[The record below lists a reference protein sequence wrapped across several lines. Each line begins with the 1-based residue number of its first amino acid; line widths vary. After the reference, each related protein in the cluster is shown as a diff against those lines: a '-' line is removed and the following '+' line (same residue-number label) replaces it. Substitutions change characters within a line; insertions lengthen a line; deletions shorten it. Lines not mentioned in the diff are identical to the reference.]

1 MAHCESR
8 QVLTEATVSR
18 PRYVPQGLSL
28 YRRLRPQRFDAVVGQ
43 DNTIATLTNQIESG
57 RLAHAYLF
65 TGSHGTGKTST
76 AKILARAV
84 NCEQRD
90 GVNPCNSCATCL
102 SILNDANIDVIE
114 MDAAS
119 NNGVDDIRELREIV
133 KFPPSSCNYKVMII
147 DEVHM
152 LSKGAFNALLKTLEE
167 PPSYIIFIL
176 ATTEPHKVPT
186 TISSRCQHF
195 AFKRI
200 EDDIM
205 LASLR
210 EKCQML
216 DIEATPD
223 ALQLI
228 IKLADGA
235 MRDAQS
241 LLEQSTA
248 YSGSRLTYQTV
259 SEALGCTADQSLQHL
274 ADCII
279 ARDQLAIVD
288 ILAEHY
294 RAGKDSAILLD
305 SLIDLFRD
313 GMLVALT
320 ADMNSAAPNQR
331 QWLSTV
337 SDQLTAYRWQLILNK
352 LLSLAQSI
360 KYQSHDRLA
369 LELGLLELCNMQQS
383 ADQAALAARV
393 SELEATVQQLLQNN
407 RSTKPVAVPNDA
419 PPTVDIVADLAE
431 QLPQNAVG
439 IVSDEQSQQPV
450 IAAATETLPEQ
461 TAPEQAQAV
470 SATGPLD
477 LAAIKAQWPALMA
490 ELKNILPTTF
500 ALMKKVEPIEYDG
513 AKLILKMDDAVK
525 VLRQTI
531 MQDNHISNIKRAF
544 QKTYNSAVVI
554 NVVAD
559 VSEDRESALRSY
571 FKGVANDADI
581 IIE

>member
-1 MAHCESR
+1 MA
-8 QVLTEATVSR
+8 
-18 PRYVPQGLSL
+18 YLSL